1 MKKKKTK
8 KFKLNK
14 FLSFLVFII
23 IFILVC
29 NYLMNIRLKNI
40 IILNNNYY
48 NDETIIETASLENYP
63 KFFFINKNKI
73 KKKLK
78 KLDLIEDVKI
88 TKKKGYILIIEIKE
102 KKILYYDRSNDLYKV
117 SDNNKYKLD
126 NVNGIPTLINF
137 IPSDIEER
145 FASKFK
151 DIDSSVI
158 SLISEIE
165 YDKTAYDSE
174 RFLLT
179 MNDGNSVYV
188 NIVRLNL
195 LNKYIDIVKNLDNKK
210 GILYLD
216 SGNYFEVKQK

>member
-1 MKKKKTK
+1 MKKKRIK
-8 KFKLNK
+8 KFNLKK
-14 FLSFLVFII
+14 FISFLVFII
-23 IFILVC
+23 VFILVC
-29 NYLMNIRLKNI
+29 KYLMNIRLKNI

-78 KLDLIEDVKI
+78 KLDLIEDVKV

>member
-8 KFKLNK
+8 KFKLKK